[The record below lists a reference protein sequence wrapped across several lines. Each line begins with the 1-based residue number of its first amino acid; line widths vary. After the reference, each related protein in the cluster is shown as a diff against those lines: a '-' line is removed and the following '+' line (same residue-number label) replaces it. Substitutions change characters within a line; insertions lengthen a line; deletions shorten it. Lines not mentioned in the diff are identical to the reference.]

1 MITEIITYT
10 FEYLLVIAF
19 VRFYITYP
27 LGKYMVPN
35 NPKYSAQ
42 EYISRV
48 RKCGSSIL
56 NVVFY
61 ASLTY
66 KIYKIIKNEPI
77 FPSYLGGSG
86 SLQDAILRDELT
98 SIDYNAI
105 QLSIPSFIMN
115 NSIEYS
121 IKTLNDSLMSFY
133 YIQFAFHIAETI
145 MHLVSPRRSD
155 FMEMMIHHVATLSL
169 VLYSMMYNRTNVG
182 VLIMFLHDIS
192 DIPVYLCKTFSDTKF
207 TGTTVVSFVLLISG
221 WIYFR
226 IYALG
231 MIIYELLLNSEGFHF
246 GMTCVLIVLYA
257 LHYYWLFLMF
267 KIAYN
272 MIFNKKMED
281 IQEQHI
287 SDE

>member
-1 MITEIITYT
+1 MIIDIAKYT
-10 FEYLLVIAF
+10 FEFLLTIAF
-19 VRFYITYP
+19 ARYYITYP
-27 LGKYMVPN
+27 FGKYMVQY
-35 NPKYSAQ
+35 NPKYSQQ
-42 EYISRV
+42 EYISRI
-48 RKCGSSIL
+48 RKCGSSLLNIL
-56 NVVFY
+56 FY
-61 ASLTY
+61 TGLTY

-98 SIDYNAI
+98 SIDPNKIKEA
-105 QLSIPSFIMN
+105 LPSIGFN
-115 NSIEYS
+115 DNTEYM
-121 IKTLNDSLMSFY
+121 IKTLNDNIMSFY
-133 YIQFAFHIAETI
+133 YLQFGFHIAETI
-145 MHLVSPRRSD
+145 VHLVSPRRSD

-169 VLYSMMYNRTNVG
+169 VLYSMLYNRTNVG

-192 DIPVYLCKTFSDTKF
+192 DIPVYLCKAFSDTKF
-207 TGTTVVSFVLLISG
+207 EITTIVSFVLLILG

-287 SDE
+287 SDK